1 MPWPVCYHALSF
13 GPSGPH
19 TKPRLV
25 LPLPNAT
32 KSDLLLVLVTLLAAA
47 GWVFSQEAV
56 RLMPPLL
63 FMCLRFLIAGGL
75 LALAGHRQLRRMS
88 REQLLR
94 SLRVGLVFGLGMSC
108 WVMGL
113 HFGKHLG
120 EGAFLASL
128 AVVMVPIIARVV
140 FGEIPPPTTWLAL
153 PVAVGGLAL
162 LSLNGGQFRPEAGQL
177 FFLAAAMIFALYF
190 TLNTRAANVQTVT
203 TARGVMRREKI
214 PALGL
219 TAVALITVGLVTGLL
234 SLISE
239 PWRPTLT
246 HLHSALL
253 GWLLASALIAT
264 AARFFVQTYA
274 QSLSSH
280 SHGVVI
286 LVLEPI
292 WVALFAALWFDES
305 MSGTQLAG
313 CGMIFLSLL
322 INRWSAIS
330 KLLKRWL

>member
-1 MPWPVCYHALSF
+1 MPLS
-13 GPSGPH
+13 
-19 TKPRLV
+19 
-25 LPLPNAT
+25 NAT
-32 KSDLLLVLVTLLAAA
+32 QSDLLLVLVTLLAAA

-56 RLMPPLL
+56 HLMPPLL
-63 FMCLRFLIAGGL
+63 FMCLRFLIAGSL

-88 REQLLR
+88 GEQVLR

-190 TLNTRAANVQTVT
+190 TLNTRAANSQTIT
-203 TARGVMRREKI
+203 TLHGVLQRERI
-214 PALGL
+214 PVLGL

-234 SLISE
+234 SLLVNE
-239 PWRPTLT
+239 PWHPTMT
-246 HLHSALL
+246 HLHGALL
-253 GWLLASALIAT
+253 GWLLASALVAT

-305 MSGTQLAG
+305 MSATQLAG

-322 INRWSAIS
+322 INRWGAIS

>member
-1 MPWPVCYHALSF
+1 MPLS
-13 GPSGPH
+13 
-19 TKPRLV
+19 
-25 LPLPNAT
+25 NAT

-63 FMCLRFLIAGGL
+63 FMSLRFLVAGSL

-88 REQLLR
+88 GEQVVR

-140 FGEIPPPTTWLAL
+140 FGEVPPPTTWLAL

-190 TLNTRAANVQTVT
+190 TLNTRAANSHTVT
-203 TARGVMRREKI
+203 TARGVLQREKI
-214 PALGL
+214 PVLGL
-219 TAVALITVGLVTGLL
+219 TALALITVGLVTGLL
-234 SLISE
+234 SLLVRE

-246 HLHSALL
+246 HLHGALA
-253 GWLLASALIAT
+253 GWLLASALVAT

-330 KLLKRWL
+330 KLLKQWL